1 MRTRFIATLSIAFV
15 ILTGC
20 NSVPIQEYKDTTPH
34 FVPEKYFSTPRI
46 AHGQFV
52 DRSGLVRRQFTVAI
66 TGQWDEKSQTLT
78 LNEDFVYND
87 GEKQTRIWTMH
98 KRDEHR
104 YDAKANDIPGVHL
117 AQTYGQALQM
127 RYAFPLK
134 YNGKTINVT
143 LDDWMWL
150 QQDGEILINRSKM
163 TKFGFA
169 LGEIL
174 ISFAP
179 QKM

>member
-1 MRTRFIATLSIAFV
+1 
-15 ILTGC
+15 
-20 NSVPIQEYKDTTPH
+20 
-34 FVPEKYFSTPRI
+34 
-46 AHGQFV
+46 
-52 DRSGLVRRQFTVAI
+52 
-66 TGQWDEKSQTLT
+66 
-78 LNEDFVYND
+78 
-87 GEKQTRIWTMH
+87 
-98 KRDEHR
+98 
-104 YDAKANDIPGVHL
+104 
-117 AQTYGQALQM
+117 M